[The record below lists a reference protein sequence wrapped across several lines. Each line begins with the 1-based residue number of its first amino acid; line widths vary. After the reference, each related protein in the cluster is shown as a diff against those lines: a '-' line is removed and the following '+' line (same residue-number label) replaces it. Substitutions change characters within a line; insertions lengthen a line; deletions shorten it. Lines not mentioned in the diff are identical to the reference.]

1 MLTCMSDIALAPAP
15 SLGDAYARLGV
26 VHVRGLLEETEVA
39 EIRETFMEQVERDR
53 SVGHDDHVPDD
64 DVLARYPRFVHPHRR
79 TELAVGRLARRWML
93 EPRIVERVAEM
104 IGPPLAAQSM
114 FYFKPPTARGQAL
127 HQDNLFLQAHPET
140 CIAAWI
146 AIDDCDADN
155 GGLQVVPGTHRY
167 EIVCP
172 GEADTEESFTTAAI
186 PVPDGLAAVQT
197 EMRAGDVLFF
207 HGSTAHGSGPNRTTD
222 RFRRSL
228 IFHYVPRSSTEVARF
243 YDPLLSPEGHEFT
256 VAAAGTGG
264 ACGEGWQPTTPH

>member
-1 MLTCMSDIALAPAP
+1 MFDIAPVYGSGLAET
-15 SLGDAYARLGV
+15 YARLGV
-26 VHVRGLLEETEVA
+26 VHVRSLLGPAEVA

-53 SVGHDDHVPDD
+53 SIGHDDHIPDD

-146 AIDDCDADN
+146 AVDDCDADN
-155 GGLQVVPGTHRY
+155 GGLQVVPGSHRY
-167 EIVCP
+167 ELVCP
-172 GEADTEESFTTAAI
+172 GEADTEESFTDAAI
-186 PVPDGLAAVQT
+186 TLPEDMTALQT

-228 IFHYVPRSSTEVARF
+228 IFHYVPRSSTEIARF
-243 YDPLLSPEGHEFT
+243 YHPMLTPDGDEVA
-256 VAAAGTGG
+256 VAAAAAGG
-264 ACGEGWQPTTPH
+264 ACGEGWQPAGPH

>member
-1 MLTCMSDIALAPAP
+1 MSDIAIATGTGLANP
-15 SLGDAYARLGV
+15 YARLGV
-26 VHVRGLLEETEVA
+26 VHVRALLRQVEVA

-53 SVGHDDHVPDD
+53 SIGHDDHVPDG

-79 TELAVGRLARRWML
+79 TDLAVGRLARRWML
-93 EPRIVERVAEM
+93 EPRIIKRVTEM

-146 AIDDCDADN
+146 AVDDCDADN
-155 GGLQVVPGTHRY
+155 GGLQVVPGSHRY
-167 EIVCP
+167 ELVCP
-172 GEADTEESFTTAAI
+172 GEADTAESFTSVAI
-186 PVPDGLAAVQT
+186 TLPDGLAALQT

-207 HGSTAHGSGPNRTTD
+207 HGGTAHGSGPNRTTD

-228 IFHYVPRSSTEVARF
+228 IFHYVPRFNTEIARF
-243 YDPLLSPEGHEFT
+243 YHPVLTPEGDEVT
-256 VAAAGTGG
+256 LAAASAGG
-264 ACGEGWQPTTPH
+264 ACGEGWEPTAPH